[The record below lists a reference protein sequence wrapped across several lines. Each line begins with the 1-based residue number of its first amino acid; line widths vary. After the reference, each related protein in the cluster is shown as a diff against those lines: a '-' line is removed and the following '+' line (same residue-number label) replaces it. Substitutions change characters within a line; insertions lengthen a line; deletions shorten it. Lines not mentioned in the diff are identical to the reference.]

1 MRWLKLKEKEI
12 IVDVLTVANAISMA
26 GKELL
31 NDVLEKYSISFKE
44 YYMLRHLEK
53 NPGETQYN
61 LLKYT
66 MLTKS
71 RANQIVSKLE
81 KMGYLVKKTE
91 MVGSLL
97 KKPLYLTESGEKIVA
112 DGVEEIYENTIKNLS
127 EEEKFK
133 YELYRSKMV
142 EILMNMGLTLGTMTP
157 EYLQEK

>member
-1 MRWLKLKEKEI
+1 MENKEI

-31 NDVLEKYSISFKE
+31 NDVVEKYNISYKE
-44 YYMLRHLEK
+44 YYLLRHLEK

-81 KMGYLVKKTE
+81 KMGYLEKKTE
-91 MVGSLL
+91 MIGSLL
-97 KKPLYLTESGEKIVA
+97 KKPLYLTESGKKIV
-112 DGVEEIYENTIKNLS
+112 EEGLNDIYENTIKNLS
-127 EEEKFK
+127 EEEKFQYK
-133 YELYRSKMV
+133 IYRSKMV
-142 EILMNMGLTLGTMTP
+142 EILMNMRLTLGTMTP
-157 EYLQEK
+157 EYLKE

>member
-1 MRWLKLKEKEI
+1 MEDKEI
-12 IVDVLTVANAISMA
+12 IVDILTVANAISMA

-44 YYMLRHLEK
+44 YYILRHLEK

-66 MLTKS
+66 ILTKS

-81 KMGYLVKKTE
+81 KMGYLEKKTE

-97 KKPLYLTESGEKIVA
+97 KKPLYLTESGEKIVVE
-112 DGVEEIYENTIKNLS
+112 GVKEIYADTIKNMTG
-127 EEEKFK
+127 EEKFE
-133 YELYRSKMV
+133 YGIYRNKMV
-142 EILMNMGLTLGTMTP
+142 EILMSMRLTLGTKTP
-157 EYLQEK
+157 EYLKEK

>member
-1 MRWLKLKEKEI
+1 MRWLKLEEKEI
-12 IVDVLTVANAISMA
+12 IVDILTVANAISKA

-31 NDVLEKYSISFKE
+31 NDVLEKYNISFVE

-66 MLTKS
+66 VLTKS

-81 KMGYLVKKTE
+81 KMGYLEKRTE

-97 KKPLYLTESGEKIVA
+97 KKPLYLTESGKKIVVE
-112 DGVEEIYENTIKNLS
+112 GVEDIYDNTIKNLS
-127 EEEKFK
+127 DEEKFK
-133 YELYRSKMV
+133 YELYRTKMV
-142 EILMNMGLTLGTMTP
+142 EILMNMRLTLGTMTP
-157 EYLQEK
+157 EYLKKK

>member
-1 MRWLKLKEKEI
+1 VRWLKLENKEI

-31 NDVLEKYSISFKE
+31 NDVVEKYNISYKE
-44 YYMLRHLEK
+44 YYLLRHLEK

-81 KMGYLVKKTE
+81 KMGYLEKKTE
-91 MVGSLL
+91 MIGSLL
-97 KKPLYLTESGEKIVA
+97 KKPLYLTESGKKIV
-112 DGVEEIYENTIKNLS
+112 EEGLNDIYENTIKNLS
-127 EEEKFK
+127 EEEKFQYK
-133 YELYRSKMV
+133 IYRSKMV
-142 EILMNMGLTLGTMTP
+142 EILMNMRLTLGTMTP
-157 EYLQEK
+157 EYLKE

>member
-1 MRWLKLKEKEI
+1 MEEKEI
-12 IVDVLTVANAISMA
+12 IVDILTVANAISRA

-31 NDVLEKYSISFKE
+31 NDVLEKYNISFAE

-61 LLKYT
+61 LLKYS

-81 KMGYLVKKTE
+81 KMGYLEKKVE
-91 MVGSLL
+91 MIGSLL

-112 DGVEEIYENTIKNLS
+112 EGVKDIYDNTIKNMD

-133 YELYRSKMV
+133 YELYRTKMV
-142 EILMNMGLTLGTMTP
+142 EILVNMRLTLGAMTP
-157 EYLQEK
+157 EYLKK

>member
-1 MRWLKLKEKEI
+1 VRWLKLKEKEI

>member
-1 MRWLKLKEKEI
+1 MRWLKLENKEI

-31 NDVLEKYSISFKE
+31 NDVVEKYNISYKE
-44 YYMLRHLEK
+44 YYLLRHLEK

-81 KMGYLVKKTE
+81 KMGYLEKKTE
-91 MVGSLL
+91 MIGSLL
-97 KKPLYLTESGEKIVA
+97 KKPLYLTESGKKIV
-112 DGVEEIYENTIKNLS
+112 EEGLNDIYENTIKNLS
-127 EEEKFK
+127 EEEKFQYK
-133 YELYRSKMV
+133 IYRSKMV
-142 EILMNMGLTLGTMTP
+142 EILMNMRLTLGTMTP
-157 EYLQEK
+157 EYLKE